1 MRLNLHP
8 MQPFLLSVGRHD
20 LLDLTS
26 LESPPNTAGGGAP
39 FSGGAAPSH
48 FAPCSTEDMTLPN
61 SFPRLSRT
69 VALASVMAGTCLAL
83 IPQLAAA
90 QVPPP
95 AVNARSWVLID
106 ATSNQVLASGNPA
119 ERVEPA
125 SLTKLM
131 TAYLVFGA
139 LADKKI
145 SMDQIVMPSEA
156 VRRVGTDESRMF
168 IEANKPVTV
177 HDLVYGMIIQS
188 GNDAAIA
195 LAELVGGSEAN
206 FVTMMNAAAQ
216 KMGMAQTHFAD
227 ENGMPDPQHYTSAG
241 DLGVLSARLI
251 RDFPQY
257 YGIFSIKEFMYNK
270 IKQPNRNRLLWIDPT
285 VDGLKTGHTE
295 AAGYCLIASAKR
307 PAAEGTTRRLVTV
320 MMGETKEHDR
330 VQDSLKMLDYGYQA
344 YEVVRL
350 FHAGQ
355 AVSTPRIYKG
365 TATQVKVG
373 VQADQFVTMPR
384 GSANNFKTTVTL
396 NEPLIAPL
404 ALGQQVGV
412 ATELAADGK
421 NITSVPVVALVAVP
435 EAGVLGRMWDSLL
448 LSFQKK

>member
-1 MRLNLHP
+1 MTFPNDLPRFSRL
-8 MQPFLLSVGRHD
+8 VAV
-20 LLDLTS
+20 
-26 LESPPNTAGGGAP
+26 TA
-39 FSGGAAPSH
+39 
-48 FAPCSTEDMTLPN
+48 
-61 SFPRLSRT
+61 
-69 VALASVMAGTCLAL
+69 VMACSSLAL
-83 IPQLAAA
+83 VPRLAAA

-106 ATSNQVLASGNPA
+106 ATSNQVLASGNAA

-131 TAYLVFGA
+131 TAYLVFEA

-145 SMDQIVMPSEA
+145 SMDQVVMPSEA

-168 IEANKPVTV
+168 IEANKPVSV

-195 LAELVGGSEAN
+195 LAELVGGSESN

-227 ENGMPDPQHYTSAG
+227 VNGMPDPQHYTSAG

-257 YGIFSIKEFMYNK
+257 YSIFSIKEFTYNK

-307 PAAEGTTRRLVTV
+307 PAAEGATRRLVSV
-320 MMGETKEHDR
+320 MMGEVKEHDR
-330 VQDSLKMLDYGYQA
+330 VQDSLKMLEYGYSA
-344 YEVVRL
+344 YESVRL
-350 FHAGQ
+350 FHGGQ
-355 AVSTPRIYKG
+355 AVATPRVYKG
-365 TATQVKVG
+365 TAVQVKVG
-373 VQADQFVTMPR
+373 VQADQFVTVPR
-384 GSANNFKTTVTL
+384 GSASNFKTAITL
-396 NEPLIAPL
+396 NEPLVAPL
-404 ALGQQVGV
+404 AVGQQVG
-412 ATELAADGK
+412 LAKVISADGK
-421 NITSVPVVALVAVP
+421 ELASVPVVALVAVP
-435 EAGVLGRMWDSLL
+435 EAGMFGRLWDSLL